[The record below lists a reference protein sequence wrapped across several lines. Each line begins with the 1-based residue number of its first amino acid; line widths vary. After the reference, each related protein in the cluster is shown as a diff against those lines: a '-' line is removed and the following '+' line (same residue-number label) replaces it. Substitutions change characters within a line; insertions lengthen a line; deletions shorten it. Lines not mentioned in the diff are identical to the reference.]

1 MDQSKKHSNTRHI
14 NNQSMVCY
22 QCGNIRRV
30 FKSPE
35 PERRPTLLPDTR
47 IWISLRG
54 GTDRGSLEDLSFI
67 SLLPKPV
74 IKHYLSTL
82 TKECEYEISQKG
94 ELVAKLE
101 NKTREISQML
111 NNLNKI
117 TATPEKKKKT
127 PTTSNHENDAKDE
140 VKIILNG
147 DEKEQSMEETVTA
160 DAKDSETKEN

>member
-1 MDQSKKHSNTRHI
+1 MFFHQN
-14 NNQSMVCY
+14 
-22 QCGNIRRV
+22 GL
-30 FKSPE
+30 KSQME
-35 PERRPTLLPDTR
+35 LSIQHLESDVQEKQAT
-47 IWISLRG
+47 IASLK
-54 GTDRGSLEDLSFI
+54 SQLED
-67 SLLPKPV
+67 
-74 IKHYLSTL
+74 IKCINLEMY
-82 TKECEYEISQKG
+82 TKLAECEYEISQKG

-147 DEKEQSMEETVTA
+147 DEKEQSMEQTVTP

>member
-1 MDQSKKHSNTRHI
+1 M
-14 NNQSMVCY
+14 
-22 QCGNIRRV
+22 
-30 FKSPE
+30 
-35 PERRPTLLPDTR
+35 
-47 IWISLRG
+47 
-54 GTDRGSLEDLSFI
+54 
-67 SLLPKPV
+67 
-74 IKHYLSTL
+74 
-82 TKECEYEISQKG
+82 
-94 ELVAKLE
+94 AKLE

-147 DEKEQSMEETVTA
+147 DEKEQSMEQTVTP